1 MKSAISSL
9 VAKLARFN
17 VAVTFFAAELLKSG
31 VVIYLL

>member
-9 VAKLARFN
+9 VAKCAKFN
-17 VAVTFFAAELLKSG
+17 VTVTFFAAELLKSG